1 MKKRIVK
8 MILPVAVFALAITGA
23 FASHAENV
31 AKKRAPA
38 PIQGWLQVAGACNQS
53 IQCSDTG
60 LMLCKTSSN
69 QQVFGK
75 DEAGDCAV
83 ELYRPSN

>member
-1 MKKRIVK
+1 MKKSIVK
-8 MILPVAVFALAITGA
+8 MVLPMAVFALAITGA

-31 AKKRAPA
+31 AKKKPA

-53 IQCSDTG
+53 IQCSESGTA
-60 LMLCKTSSN
+60 LCKTTSN

-75 DEAGDCAV
+75 NEAGDCEV

>member
-1 MKKRIVK
+1 M
-8 MILPVAVFALAITGA
+8 AVFALAITGA

-31 AKKRAPA
+31 AKKAAPA
-38 PIQGWLQVAGACNQS
+38 SIQGWLQVEGACNQS
-53 IQCSDTG
+53 IQCNETG
-60 LMLCKTSSN
+60 TVLCKTTAN

-75 DEAGDCAV
+75 DEAGDCSV

>member
-8 MILPVAVFALAITGA
+8 MILPMAVFALAITGA

-31 AKKRAPA
+31 AKKAAPA
-38 PIQGWLQVAGACNQS
+38 SIQGWLQVAGTCNKS
-53 IQCSDTG
+53 IQCSESGTV
-60 LMLCKTSSN
+60 LCKTTAN

>member
-8 MILPVAVFALAITGA
+8 MILPMAVFALAITGA

-31 AKKRAPA
+31 AKKRPA

-53 IQCSDTG
+53 IQCNTTG
-60 LMLCKTSSN
+60 SMLCKTSSN

-83 ELYRPSN
+83 ELYRLSN

>member
-1 MKKRIVK
+1 MKKSIVK
-8 MILPVAVFALAITGA
+8 MMLPMAVFALAITGA

-31 AKKRAPA
+31 AKKKPA

-60 LMLCKTSSN
+60 NMLCKTSSN

-75 DEAGDCAV
+75 NEAGDCEV
-83 ELYRPSN
+83 ELYRANN

>member
-8 MILPVAVFALAITGA
+8 MILPMAVFALAITGA
-23 FASHAENV
+23 FASHTENV
-31 AKKRAPA
+31 AKKRPA

-53 IQCSDTG
+53 IQCNTTG
-60 LMLCKTSSN
+60 SMLCKTSSN

-83 ELYRPSN
+83 ELYRLSN

>member
-1 MKKRIVK
+1 MS
-8 MILPVAVFALAITGA
+8 VFALAITGA
-23 FASHAENV
+23 FASHTENV
-31 AKKRAPA
+31 AKKRPA

-53 IQCSDTG
+53 IQCSDNG
-60 LMLCKTSSN
+60 IVLCKTASN

-75 DEAGDCAV
+75 NEAGDCEV

>member
-1 MKKRIVK
+1 MKTRIVK
-8 MILPVAVFALAITGA
+8 MVLPMAVFALAITGA

-31 AKKRAPA
+31 AKKKPA

-53 IQCSDTG
+53 IQCNTTG
-60 LMLCKTSSN
+60 SMLCKTSSN

-83 ELYRPSN
+83 ELYRLSN

>member
-1 MKKRIVK
+1 MKTSIVK
-8 MILPVAVFALAITGA
+8 RILPVAAIALAVTGA
-23 FASHAENV
+23 FAFQAENV
-31 AKKRAPA
+31 AKKSAPA

-53 IQCSDTG
+53 IQCNSTG
-60 LMLCKTSSN
+60 SMLCKTSSN

>member
-8 MILPVAVFALAITGA
+8 MVLPMAVFALAITGA

-31 AKKRAPA
+31 AKKKPA

-83 ELYRPSN
+83 ELYRQSN

>member
-8 MILPVAVFALAITGA
+8 MVLPMAVFALAITGA

-31 AKKRAPA
+31 AKKKPA

-53 IQCSDTG
+53 IQCNTTG
-60 LMLCKTSSN
+60 SMLCKTSSN

-83 ELYRPSN
+83 ELYRLSN

>member
-1 MKKRIVK
+1 MKTSIVK
-8 MILPVAVFALAITGA
+8 MILPMAVFALAITGA

-31 AKKRAPA
+31 AKKKPA

-53 IQCSDTG
+53 IQCNTTG
-60 LMLCKTSSN
+60 SMLCKTSSN

-83 ELYRPSN
+83 ELYRLSN

>member
-1 MKKRIVK
+1 MKTRIVK
-8 MILPVAVFALAITGA
+8 MVLPMAVFALAITGA

-31 AKKRAPA
+31 AKKKPA

-53 IQCSDTG
+53 IQCSNTG
-60 LMLCKTSSN
+60 NMLCKTTSN

-83 ELYRPSN
+83 ELYRLSN

>member
-1 MKKRIVK
+1 MKTSIVK
-8 MILPVAVFALAITGA
+8 MILPMAVFALAISGA
-23 FASHAENV
+23 FASHTEKV

-38 PIQGWLQVAGACNQS
+38 AIQGWLQVAGACNQS

-60 LMLCKTSSN
+60 NMLCKTSSN

-83 ELYRPSN
+83 ELYRVNN